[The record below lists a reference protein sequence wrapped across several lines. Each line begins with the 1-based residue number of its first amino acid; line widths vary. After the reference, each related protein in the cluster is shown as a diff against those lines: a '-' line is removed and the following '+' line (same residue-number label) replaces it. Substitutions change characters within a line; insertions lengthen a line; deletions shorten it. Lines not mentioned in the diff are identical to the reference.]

1 MENKV
6 SKVIRLLIGAFVLF
20 QAAMSFYILIPLLLT
35 YYRTESPFLI
45 PWFSLVVGGILGAIS
60 GVGILLRRKWGDII
74 YLFFSIY
81 PLLLVVLTPVLGI
94 KINSSLTAE
103 DWLISVNLILSI
115 SLLVR
120 GSIRRRTASLDVHH

>member
-60 GVGILLRRKWGDII
+60 GVGILLRRKWGDIT

-81 PLLLVVLTPVLGI
+81 PLLLLVLTPVLGL

>member
-60 GVGILLRRKWGDII
+60 GVGILLRRKWGDIT

-81 PLLLVVLTPVLGI
+81 PLLLLVLTPVLGL
-94 KINSSLTAE
+94 KINSSLTATTDGVAVIE
-103 DWLISVNLILSI
+103 QLPEGRPLEKDI
-115 SLLVR
+115 
-120 GSIRRRTASLDVHH
+120 VHACSEG

>member
-6 SKVIRLLIGAFVLF
+6 SKVMRLLIGAFVLF

-35 YYRTESPFLI
+35 YYRPEPSFLI
-45 PWFSLVVGGILGAIS
+45 PWFSIVAGGILGAIS
-60 GVGILLRRKWGDII
+60 GVGILLRRKWGNIT
-74 YLFFSIY
+74 YLIFSIY
-81 PLLLVVLTPVLGI
+81 PFLLLVLTPVLGLE
-94 KINSSLTAE
+94 INSSLTAE

-120 GSIRRRTASLDVHH
+120 GSIRRRTASLDVHR